1 MDGADELRF
10 YFSFRSPYAWLAA
23 ESLSDE
29 LGGLPV
35 DISVIP
41 VFPTAEN
48 FPNDPSR
55 LPNKIRHL
63 VKDVARLAAE
73 RGLRVRFPQ
82 RTDPVDWALSHA
94 AFLGA
99 QRLGGGTAFMLEA
112 FRARFV
118 RGANLGDAAI
128 VSDAAERAGLD
139 APAVIAAAHDDDL
152 RTEAAGNFDR
162 AIERDRIF
170 GVPTFI
176 YRGDIFWGHDRM
188 RFVRQAIEQAQTDL
202 NNRP

>member
-1 MDGADELRF
+1 MKKSPGTWRATLEAIPRCGADLVG
-10 YFSFRSPYAWLAA
+10 YFAPHEGSAT
-23 ESLSDE
+23 
-29 LGGLPV
+29 
-35 DISVIP
+35 
-41 VFPTAEN
+41 TAYG
-48 FPNDPSR
+48 
-55 LPNKIRHL
+55 IYH
-63 VKDVARLAAE
+63 VKDLADYEAYRARLAAE